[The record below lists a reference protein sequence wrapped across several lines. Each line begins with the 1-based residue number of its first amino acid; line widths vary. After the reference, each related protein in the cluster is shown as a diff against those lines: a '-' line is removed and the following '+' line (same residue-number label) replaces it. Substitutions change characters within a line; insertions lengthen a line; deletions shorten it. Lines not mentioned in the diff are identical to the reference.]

1 MSITDPTE
9 GELQSNIK
17 NQVRKTKNEPPKPKK
32 RKEKY
37 PAHFWDEIVEN
48 SDAGKARTKSFRNLS
63 ESTGTDIKHKD
74 QAMRL
79 LGMGIQMTQQ
89 DIMNSFRKR
98 NEENGSETKSK
109 LELHESFQVCIL
121 FFLCHNISYS

>member
-1 MSITDPTE
+1 MYISSTSKQSIIVCSE
-9 GELQSNIK
+9 
-17 NQVRKTKNEPPKPKK
+17 NQAGVYR
-32 RKEKY
+32 
-37 PAHFWDEIVEN
+37 DEIVEN
-48 SDAGKARTKSFRNLS
+48 SDAGKVRPKSFRNLS
-63 ESTGTDIKHKD
+63 ESKGTDIKHKD

-121 FFLCHNISYS
+121 FFLCHNIS